1 MQPTTRSLCL
11 GPLILILALALSSCG
26 GGSGTTAGVG
36 GSGVGGTG
44 ITTVTGNV
52 SQVVAAGPA
61 NQTLTR
67 KLLAGTV
74 DWLATPVNA
83 QSGSLAGIQV
93 IGGGRVTTTN
103 DSGEFILEDVTPSDN
118 FVLRF
123 VLPDEDPILLP
134 IGSVPDGARIRVIN
148 ILVDTGQGFATAGGI
163 EIQDS
168 GGSADDDSDDL
179 SDDDGDDNSDDESDD
194 NSDQDSNG

>member
-1 MQPTTRSLCL
+1 MHPTIRSLCP

-26 GGSGTTAGVG
+26 GGSDTTAGVG

-44 ITTVTGNV
+44 ITTVSGNV

-61 NQTLTR
+61 NQTLAR
-67 KLLAGTV
+67 RLLFDTV
-74 DWLATPVNA
+74 DWLAAPVNA
-83 QSGSLAGIQV
+83 NPDSLADIQV
-93 IGGGRVTTTN
+93 IGGGRVATTN

-123 VLPDEDPILLP
+123 VIPEEDPILLP

-148 ILVDTGQGFATAGGI
+148 IVVDTGQGFATAGGI
-163 EIQDS
+163 EVQEN
-168 GGSADDDSDDL
+168 GGTTDDDSDDVSDDND
-179 SDDDGDDNSDDESDD
+179 SDDDDSDD
-194 NSDQDSNG
+194 

>member
-1 MQPTTRSLCL
+1 MQPTVRSLCL

-61 NQTLTR
+61 NQTLAG
-67 KLLAGTV
+67 KMLADTV
-74 DWLATPVNA
+74 DWLAAPVNA
-83 QSGSLAGIQV
+83 QSGSLADIQV
-93 IGGGRVTTTN
+93 IGGGQVATTN
-103 DSGEFILEDVTPSDN
+103 DSGEFILEGVTPSDN

-123 VLPDEDPILLP
+123 VFPDEDPILLP

-163 EIQDS
+163 EIQED
-168 GGSADDDSDDL
+168 GGSADDDSDDV
-179 SDDDGDDNSDDESDD
+179 SDDNDSDDNSDDDGNDD
-194 NSDQDSNG
+194 